1 MAELVQQRYA
11 GAFYEVAKE
20 LQKEDAFLEELKFI
34 DKVLTDNSDF
44 MKVLKAPMISK
55 EEKKIFDRKSICQS
69 VIYFYF

>member
-55 EEKKIFDRKSICQS
+55 EKIFDRKSICQS

>member
-55 EEKKIFDRKSICQS
+55 EEKKIFDRKGICQS